1 MAENQ
6 NNEQYTN
13 PMFNQNID
21 YVGPEKEPSQG
32 IGDGVFNTLS
42 IGFNNK
48 CIKGDKRGLW
58 VGHKEFAKAP
68 FKVDMNGQIVTYGL
82 ENVGGVMRYNKL
94 TFADTTNA
102 GYYIGPEGIFMSNAG
117 ATKSFKY
124 DQSTGLVSIVGT
136 INATDGSIGGF
147 TIASNKLYANGGT
160 IASDNN
166 TYPAAKLDAN
176 GVTINGTGTS
186 AFNIVDGSGVSH
198 FYMFGA
204 ATQGISMYCN
214 GHITLQFGAGGG
226 FSLQPQ
232 FTDVDFLGGSGK
244 RWGGIYLKATAGSG
258 LNAPTGIGGGGGSTG
273 DADGTL
279 GMHSHSVSNHT
290 HSVLFNYIEVNI
302 NGTNYKLLTA

>member
-214 GHITLQFGAGGG
+214 GHLTLQFGAGGG
-226 FSLQPQ
+226 FSFQPQ

>member
-13 PMFNQNID
+13 PMYNQNID
-21 YVGPEKEPSQG
+21 YMGIGEEPSQG

-48 CIKGDKRGLW
+48 TIKADKRGLW
-58 VGHKEFAKAP
+58 VGHKEFEKAP

-94 TFADTTNA
+94 TFLDTANA

-117 ATKSFKY
+117 TTKSFKY
-124 DQSTGLVSIVGT
+124 DQNTGLVSIVGT

-147 TIASNKLYANGGT
+147 TITATKLYANGGT

-166 TYPAAKLDAN
+166 TYPSAKLDAN

-204 ATQGISMYCN
+204 ATQGISMYSN
-214 GHITLQFGAGGG
+214 GSITLQFGAGGG
-226 FSLQPQ
+226 FHFQPQ
-232 FTDVDFLGGSGK
+232 FNDVDYLGGVNK
-244 RWGGIYLKATAGSG
+244 RWAGIYLRSSSGSSNAGSV
-258 LNAPTGIGGGGGSTG
+258 AGGSATSG
-273 DADGTL
+273 EADGTVGL
-279 GMHSHSVSNHT
+279 HSHALPNHAHT
-290 HSVLFNYIEVNI
+290 VNFNYIEVTI

>member
-21 YVGPEKEPSQG
+21 YVGIEKESSQG

-42 IGFNNK
+42 IGFDNK

-94 TFADTTNA
+94 TFIDTANA

-147 TIASNKLYANGGT
+147 TITSTKLYANGGV

-176 GVTINGTGTS
+176 GVTINGTGSS

-204 ATQGISMYCN
+204 GTQGISMYSN
-214 GHITLQFGAGGG
+214 GNITLQFGAGGG
-226 FSLQPQ
+226 FSFQPQ
-232 FTDVDFLGGSGK
+232 FTNVDYLGGSGK
-244 RWGGIYLKATAGSG
+244 AWAGLYLKSTTGNQNG
-258 LNAPTGIGGGGGSTG
+258 PTGVGGGGGTSG
-273 DADGTL
+273 DADGTV
-279 GMHSHSVSNHT
+279 GIHSHSLPNHSHT
-290 HSVLFNYIEVNI
+290 INFNYIELTI
-302 NGTNYKLLTA
+302 NGLNYKLLTA